1 MLYTIELIR
10 FIPGRVGVLR
20 QISDDLRDARHLS
33 DTFAAGAV
41 IAGLPYRTA
50 TNIKEARSRACS
62 R

>member
-41 IAGLPYRTA
+41 PYRTA